1 MRKVAT
7 DSFFDYWEAEIF
19 PEFKRFSYGF
29 RLETD
34 QETVWM
40 LESGFFTDRLPEPA
54 GGYYEMPYLHEA
66 DLLQVPEW
74 AKSAV
79 FYQIMPDRFA
89 NGDPANDPEGTLEWG
104 HRPPTT
110 AILAETCRG

>member
-1 MRKVAT
+1 MSLPFNAGAMGVCLQQGHLPFKNPQQKNNVDRVFALIGDKYDWEQHYQELGMRKVAT

-40 LESGFFTDRLPEPA
+40 LESGFFTDGLPEA
-54 GGYYEMPYLHEA
+54 RRR
-66 DLLQVPEW
+66 LLRNALP
-74 AKSAV
+74 S
-79 FYQIMPDRFA
+79 
-89 NGDPANDPEGTLEWG
+89 
-104 HRPPTT
+104 
-110 AILAETCRG
+110 

>member
-1 MRKVAT
+1 
-7 DSFFDYWEAEIF
+7 
-19 PEFKRFSYGF
+19 
-29 RLETD
+29 
-34 QETVWM
+34 
-40 LESGFFTDRLPEPA
+40 
-54 GGYYEMPYLHEA
+54 MPYLHEA

-110 AILAETCRG
+110 VILAETCRG